1 MQTETENQNAN
12 LNADTEYQLT
22 CGNQSAIVSPFGA
35 SLRRYFLNTQHGEW
49 NAIWGYQGGANKK
62 GGQGDVLVPFPGR
75 IKNGEYHFNNQ
86 TFRLLKND
94 KDGPNAIHGFF
105 RSTLFQVKSLTDKQ
119 VAFTSNLKAAEFFD
133 KGYPFSLQIE
143 IAYELNERGLTTS
156 YKIKNVGEIEAP
168 AGIGFHPYFR
178 VERGTLADCKV
189 TIPAQKYI
197 ELEKI
202 VPTGRVLPVDGT
214 KLDFRN
220 GRTIAHEKY
229 NDCLA
234 KLERDVD
241 GYATATLA
249 REYDAKRRVTIRMD
263 RSFDYVVIYTG
274 DQIPAPDQRLGFAIE
289 PMTCAPDAFN
299 YANWGDRKTRA
310 GSRDVGS
317 LHDLC

>member
-1 MQTETENQNAN
+1 MQTTTTE
-12 LNADTEYQLT
+12 LNADTEYKLT
-22 CGNQSAIVSPFGA
+22 CGKQSAIVSPFGA
-35 SLRRYFLNTQHGEW
+35 SLRRYFLKTEHGQW
-49 NAIWGYQGGANKK
+49 NAIWGYEGGANKK

-105 RSTLFQVKSLTDKQ
+105 RATLFEVKSANSKHA
-119 VAFTSNLKAAEFFD
+119 VFTADLRAAEFFE
-133 KGYPFSLQIE
+133 KGYPFSLHIE
-143 IAYELNERGLTTS
+143 IAYELNENGLTTS
-156 YKIKNVGEIEAP
+156 YKIKNVGEIPAP

-178 VERGTLADCKV
+178 AERGTLADWQV

-202 VPTGRVLPVDGT
+202 VPTGRILPVDGT
-214 KLDFRN
+214 KLDFRK
-220 GRTIAHEKY
+220 GRTIAQETY
-229 NDCLA
+229 NDCVA
-234 KLERDVD
+234 KLDRDAD
-241 GYATATLA
+241 GFATATLT
-249 REYDAKRRVTIRMD
+249 REYDAKGRVTIRMD

-299 YANWGDRKTRA
+299 YANWGSVKLAPGAEMA
-310 GSRDVGS
+310 GAYTIFAEEFE
-317 LHDLC
+317 